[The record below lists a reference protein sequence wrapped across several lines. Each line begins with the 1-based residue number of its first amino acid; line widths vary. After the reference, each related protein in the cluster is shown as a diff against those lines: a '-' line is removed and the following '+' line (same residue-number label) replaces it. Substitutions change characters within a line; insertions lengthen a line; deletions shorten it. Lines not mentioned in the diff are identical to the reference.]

1 MEFEWD
7 PEKNEAN
14 IETHGVSFEKA
25 TRAWLDPRR
34 FVVRDKKHSS
44 KEDRFFLFGRVEGE
58 VLTVRFTRRGARV
71 RIIGAGYWREGRYRY
86 AQKNTER

>member
-7 PEKNEAN
+7 PDKNEAN

-25 TRAWLDPRR
+25 TEAWLDPKR
-34 FVVRDKKHSS
+34 FAAEDKKHSK
-44 KEDRFFLFGRVEGE
+44 KERRFFLFGRVDGD
-58 VLTVRFTRRGARV
+58 VLTVRYTRRGEKV

-86 AQKNTER
+86 AQKNARR